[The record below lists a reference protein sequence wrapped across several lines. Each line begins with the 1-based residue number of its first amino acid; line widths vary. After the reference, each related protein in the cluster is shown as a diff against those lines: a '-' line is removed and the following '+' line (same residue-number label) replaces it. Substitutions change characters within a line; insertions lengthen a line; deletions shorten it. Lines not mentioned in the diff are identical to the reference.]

1 MKIVVLAGGLSTERA
16 VSLVTGTSVCR
27 ALRENG
33 HRAVLVDLFLGL
45 EHAPENLE
53 TLFDAPDGLCP
64 DASIGVE
71 APDLEAVRSS
81 RKDSSDRLFGP
92 NVLELCAL
100 SDIVFLGLHG
110 QDGEDG
116 RVQATFDL
124 LGIRYTGSG
133 YLASGLAMDKVMT
146 KRMMDSAGIPT
157 PKWKLLEY
165 GPEDVDRLAGELPMP
180 CVIKTATGGSSL
192 GVFLPE
198 DRAALRSA
206 LEQVLGY
213 HGKVLWEERIYGR
226 ELTVGVLGE
235 RALPAVE
242 ILPAEKEFDYAAK
255 YQTGGAREL
264 CPAPITPEQQAAMGD
279 IALRLHHDSGTGSPI
294 ARTDFLMDADGH
306 FVVPWRSTPC
316 RG

>member
-1 MKIVVLAGGLSTERA
+1 MPRSAGKRPPCCAGGL
-16 VSLVTGTSVCR
+16 VFGTGAGS
-27 ALRENG
+27 
-33 HRAVLVDLFLGL
+33 
-45 EHAPENLE
+45 ENLE

-110 QDGEDG
+110 QTVRTAGSRPPLTCWEFVIPAAGIWPRDWPWHQGDDQADDGQRRNPDAQVE
-116 RVQATFDL
+116 AA
-124 LGIRYTGSG
+124 GIRTGGCGPSG
-133 YLASGLAMDKVMT
+133 RGTAHALCHQ
-146 KRMMDSAGIPT
+146 
-157 PKWKLLEY
+157 
-165 GPEDVDRLAGELPMP
+165 DRH
-180 CVIKTATGGSSL
+180 GGSSL

-226 ELTVGVLGE
+226 
-235 RALPAVE
+235 
-242 ILPAEKEFDYAAK
+242 
-255 YQTGGAREL
+255 
-264 CPAPITPEQQAAMGD
+264 
-279 IALRLHHDSGTGSPI
+279 GS
-294 ARTDFLMDADGH
+294 
-306 FVVPWRSTPC
+306 
-316 RG
+316 